1 VKQEVVSRGLTAG
14 DWILAGGVFVGGIAV
29 GRVLRAL
36 LTRRISHE
44 DAERSAAVVVGRLA
58 GYVAVV
64 AGLAYALSVLDVRL
78 APLLGA
84 VGIGGIAVALASQS
98 LLANFLSSVI
108 LQVRRPF
115 RRGDEIST
123 NGCAGRVEEVNFRTV
138 ILRTWEGER
147 VFVPSSA
154 VVNAPIVNLTSLRRR
169 RTTLT
174 IGVAYDTH
182 LETAQRVLQQA
193 VAAVDGVLESPAPEA
208 LVEGF
213 GESSVDFAVRYWHAP
228 ETMALW
234 QVRSRVAMA
243 VKSALEESGI
253 TIPFPHRVVQ
263 LHRSGQTEG
272 ERHDEE
278 PRPLG
283 EAGQPGAR
291 E

>member
-1 VKQEVVSRGLTAG
+1 MKEEVISRGLTTG
-14 DWILAGGVFVGGIAV
+14 DWILAGAVFVGGIAL

-44 DAERSAAVVVGRLA
+44 DAERSAAVVLGRLA

-64 AGLAYALSVLDVRL
+64 AGLVYALSVLDVRL
-78 APLLGA
+78 GPLLGA

-123 NGCAGRVEEVNFRTV
+123 NGCEGKVEEVNFRTV
-138 ILRTWEGER
+138 VVRTWDGER
-147 VFVPSSA
+147 AFVPSSA

-169 RTTLT
+169 RTTVT

-182 LETAQRVLQQA
+182 LETAQRVLQEA

-208 LVEGF
+208 LVESF
-213 GESSVDFAVRYWHAP
+213 GESSVDFAVRYWHAADTP
-228 ETMALW
+228 TLW
-234 QVRSRVAMA
+234 QVRSRVAMTA
-243 VKSALEESGI
+243 KSALEKAGI
-253 TIPFPHRVVQ
+253 TIPFPQRVVH
-263 LHRSGQTEG
+263 LHQPRASADDPDRRDSG
-272 ERHDEE
+272 
-278 PRPLG
+278 
-283 EAGQPGAR
+283 
-291 E
+291 

>member
-1 VKQEVVSRGLTAG
+1 VNEEVISRGLTTG
-14 DWILAGGVFVGGIAV
+14 DWILAGGVFVGGIV
-29 GRVLRAL
+29 LGRVVRAL
-36 LTRRISHE
+36 LTRRITHE
-44 DAERSAAVVVGRLA
+44 DAERSAAVLLGRLV
-58 GYVAVV
+58 GFVAVV
-64 AGLAYALSVLDVRL
+64 GGLVYALSVLDVRL
-78 APLLGA
+78 GPLLGA

-123 NGCAGRVEEVNFRTV
+123 NDCEGRVEEVNFRTV
-138 ILRTWEGER
+138 ILRTWDGER

-169 RTTLT
+169 RTTVT

-182 LETAQRVLQQA
+182 LETAQRVLQEA

-208 LVEGF
+208 LVESF

-234 QVRSRVAMA
+234 EVRSRVAMA
-243 VKSALEESGI
+243 AKSALEDAGI
-253 TIPFPHRVVQ
+253 TIPFPQRVVR
-263 LHRSGQTEG
+263 LHHAEQPPADNRP
-272 ERHDEE
+272 ER
-278 PRPLG
+278 P
-283 EAGQPGAR
+283 APGGR
-291 E
+291 

>member
-1 VKQEVVSRGLTAG
+1 MNDEVISRGLTLG
-14 DWILAGGVFVGGIAV
+14 DWVLAGGVFVGGIVV
-29 GRVLRAL
+29 GRLLRAL

-44 DAERSAAVVVGRLA
+44 DAERSAAVVIGRLV

-64 AGLAYALSVLDVRL
+64 AGLVYALSVLDVRL
-78 APLLGA
+78 GPLLGA

-123 NGCAGRVEEVNFRTV
+123 NDCEGRVEEVNFRTV
-138 ILRTWEGER
+138 VLRTWDGER

-154 VVNAPIVNLTSLRRR
+154 VVNAPIVNLTTLRRR

-174 IGVAYDTH
+174 IGVAYGTH
-182 LETAQRVLQQA
+182 LETAQRVLQEA

-228 ETMALW
+228 ETLVLW

-243 VKSALEESGI
+243 AKSALGTAGI
-253 TIPFPHRVVQ
+253 TIPFPQRVVQ
-263 LHRSGQTEG
+263 LHQPVQLHRP
-272 ERHDEE
+272 EE
-278 PRPLG
+278 
-283 EAGQPGAR
+283 
-291 E
+291 